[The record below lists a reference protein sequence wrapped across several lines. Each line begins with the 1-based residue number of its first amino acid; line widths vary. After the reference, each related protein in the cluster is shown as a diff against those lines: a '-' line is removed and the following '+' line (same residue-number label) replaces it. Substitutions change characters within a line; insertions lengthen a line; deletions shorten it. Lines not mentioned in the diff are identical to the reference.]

1 MPVRKQRARIA
12 KSHASKMW
20 MESLEQRQLWA
31 PIGGEFAPLA
41 VSDGLVIAH
50 RTNEATSSSAVWIAD
65 QPRNLPARRDDDSAG
80 TTDGVVVM
88 AL

>member
-12 KSHASKMW
+12 KSRASKMW

-31 PIGGEFAPLA
+31 PIGGDFTPFA
-41 VSDGLVIAH
+41 VSDGLMITQ
-50 RTNEATSSSAVWIAD
+50 RSNEEANTSAVWVAD
-65 QPRNLPARRDDDSAG
+65 QPRDLVARRDDEHSG
-80 TTDGVVVM
+80 PTDGVVVM

>member
-12 KSHASKMW
+12 KSRASKMW

-31 PIGGEFAPLA
+31 PIGGDFTPFA
-41 VSDGLVIAH
+41 VSDGLVVAQ
-50 RTNEATSSSAVWIAD
+50 RSSDAAPAVWVSD
-65 QPRNLPARRDDDSAG
+65 QPRDLAARRDEENTG
-80 TTDGVVVM
+80 PTDGVVVM